1 MSEDKKGGFGLDDD
15 DNFTVHN
22 RDDIVGVLRGLI
34 RNKATLSAVFNGGS
48 DVVLTQVL
56 EVDPDQ
62 NLIYLDTNANAESNA
77 NLLLSKRTFFV
88 SISHNSTVKWL
99 CEQIQ
104 SGEFEGYKAF
114 RIAIPEKI
122 KNIQR
127 RGVYRIATPI
137 VNPVM
142 CRIPVADGKAV
153 NVPLVDVCVE
163 GVGVILP
170 PPVDPIFV
178 RGAHF
183 KDCLLSLPEIGEVK
197 ATMSIQAVWEVTMSN
212 GLPSKR
218 AGLIFMGINAREQ
231 SMVQRY
237 VHKLDCQRI
246 ATLKAR

>member
-1 MSEDKKGGFGLDDD
+1 MGEEKKGGFGLDDD
-15 DNFTVHN
+15 DNFTVYN
-22 RDDIVGVLRGLI
+22 RDDIVGILRGLI

-56 EVDPDQ
+56 EVDPDE
-62 NLIYLDTNANAESNA
+62 NVIYLDTNANAESNN

-99 CEQIQ
+99 CEHIQ
-104 SGEFEGYKAF
+104 AGEFEGYKAF
-114 RIAIPEKI
+114 RVPIPEKL

-142 CRIPVADGKAV
+142 CRIPLPGGQAV

-163 GVGVILP
+163 GVGVVLP
-170 PPVDPIFV
+170 PPVDPIFA
-178 RGAHF
+178 RGANF
-183 KDCLLSLPEIGEVK
+183 KNCILSLPEIGDINV
-197 ATMSIQAVWEVTMSN
+197 TMSIQAVWEVTMSN

-237 VHKLDCQRI
+237 VHKLDCLRI
-246 ATLKAR
+246 ATLKNR